1 MRLVLTYQTLAI
13 PYCPKN
19 KSRHAM
25 LRGAGAIVLLLA
37 LPGSASAIDQSGME
51 DTNCLMACD
60 ANGEH
65 CRGNAPLSVR
75 RIDPRVDATPV
86 QGIHSPHMA
95 KLAQK

>member
-1 MRLVLTYQTLAI
+1 MW
-13 PYCPKN
+13 
-19 KSRHAM
+19 
-25 LRGAGAIVLLLA
+25 RGVGAIVLLLA
-37 LPGSASAIDQSGME
+37 LPGPAFAIDLSGME

-86 QGIHSPHMA
+86 HGIHSPRTA
-95 KLAQK
+95 KVAQKLQK

>member
-1 MRLVLTYQTLAI
+1 MW
-13 PYCPKN
+13 
-19 KSRHAM
+19 
-25 LRGAGAIVLLLA
+25 RGAGAIVLLLA

-75 RIDPRVDATPV
+75 AIEPRVNATPV
-86 QGIHSPHMA
+86 RGVNSRTARFDLKH
-95 KLAQK
+95 QK

>member
-1 MRLVLTYQTLAI
+1 MW
-13 PYCPKN
+13 
-19 KSRHAM
+19 
-25 LRGAGAIVLLLA
+25 RGVGAIVLLLA

-75 RIDPRVDATPV
+75 RVDPRADATPV
-86 QGIHSPHMA
+86 HGIKSPRTA
-95 KLAQK
+95 RLAERPQK